1 MLFQTRTGCEHSFLW
16 HTDSLPAPP
25 APVGLTVT
33 ELMFSSSLAVRC
45 ARTVPPCSM
54 GHWHLQATEVAMC
67 LLSPFAA
74 RCPHWHMGTHGHREL
89 GHRLELVQLLGEGL
103 VGTGDGESSLP
114 SQGPWQPPHS
124 CSPSPGGLWRSLALP
139 EEHSEAEVRE
149 GAGSDLKGDI
159 KVGD

>member
-1 MLFQTRTGCEHSFLW
+1 
-16 HTDSLPAPP
+16 
-25 APVGLTVT
+25 
-33 ELMFSSSLAVRC
+33 
-45 ARTVPPCSM
+45 M
-54 GHWHLQATEVAMC
+54 GHWHLQGRADCPTGVATC

-74 RCPHWHMGTHGHREL
+74 PCPRRHTGTQGHHEL

-114 SQGPWQPPHS
+114 SQGPLQAPHS
-124 CSPSPGGLWRSLALP
+124 CSLSPRGLWRSLALP

-149 GAGSDLKGDI
+149 GAGCDLKGDL